1 MRRVLRA
8 EADVDG
14 RGKPSRGTVLLA
26 VNDVSGDVLVA
37 HSAEPDDDGVR
48 MRFAVE
54 GKLEG
59 GRPPTESTYITKLL
73 MLKTYQKHAKA

>member
-1 MRRVLRA
+1 MRRVLRP

-14 RGKPSRGTVLLA
+14 RGKPSRGTVLPA
-26 VNDVSGDVLVA
+26 VNGVSGEVLVA

-59 GRPPTESTYITKLL
+59 GRPPTESIIT
-73 MLKTYQKHAKA
+73 T